1 MAVASAVETFSPNR
15 NPFQHLDHAS
25 NLRSSASTSTSSS
38 CITPRTTPMLSKNP
52 LTETRSI
59 RFVVALYSVRST
71 VFSSSEL
78 SPSNLQSPEASPIG
92 KWASAAGCTASASF
106 SVKDTRENERRTKE
120 ESSASTWSARRAD
133 EASLWVGSGMEMT
146 LVVDEDKIGFGALD
160 TTHKEHGKSGSTMD
174 ALEGGSVVW
183 QFIEMEILH
192 GISREMGPICQ
203 LSCQP
208 LAAALRMP
216 IPQRLAS

>member
-1 MAVASAVETFSPNR
+1 MAKSMAVASAVGTFSPSR
-15 NPFQHLDHAS
+15 NSFQHLDHAS

-59 RFVVALYSVRST
+59 RFVVALYSVRSI

-78 SPSNLQSPEASPIG
+78 SPSDLPSEASPIG
-92 KWASAAGCTASASF
+92 KLASAAGCRASASF

-146 LVVDEDKIGFGALD
+146 LVVDEDKIGFGA
-160 TTHKEHGKSGSTMD
+160 
-174 ALEGGSVVW
+174 
-183 QFIEMEILH
+183 
-192 GISREMGPICQ
+192 
-203 LSCQP
+203 
-208 LAAALRMP
+208 
-216 IPQRLAS
+216 